1 MIKYIY
7 ITPGKKKKKMASTN
21 TEKQKTLT
29 TTDIFL
35 YIPNL
40 IGYSRIFFA
49 LASFYY
55 MQWHPKYCTL
65 LYGLSCILD
74 ALDGAAARKFNQ
86 ASKFGAMLDMVT
98 DRCTTSSLIC
108 YLCVAYPQWAVFYQL
123 LVSLDL
129 SSHYMHMYAMLTTGS
144 SSHKKVGN
152 RSKILNL
159 YYTSPTVLFLF
170 CAFNEIF
177 FVGLYLYSFPLK
189 SPPNLGYFHG
199 IPLSYATIITVV
211 SFPVWLGKQ
220 IINVIQLYR
229 AAVMLAESDVNDKVK
244 AATATAGEN
253 KVN

>member
-1 MIKYIY
+1 
-7 ITPGKKKKKMASTN
+7 MASDK
-21 TEKQKTLT
+21 KQQSSLT
-29 TTDIFL
+29 TTRVFL

-86 ASKFGAMLDMVT
+86 SSRFGAVLDMVT

-108 YLCVAYPQWAVFYQL
+108 YLCVAYPQWAVLFQL

-144 SSHKKVGN
+144 SSHKKVGK
-152 RSKILNL
+152 RSKVLNL
-159 YYTSPTVLFLF
+159 YYTSSTVLFIF
-170 CAFNEIF
+170 CAFNELF
-177 FVGLYLYSFPLK
+177 FVGLYLCSFPLK
-189 SPPNLGYFHG
+189 SPPNLGYLYG
-199 IPLSYATIITVV
+199 YPLSYGTIITLV

-220 IINVIQLYR
+220 IINAIQLYR
-229 AAVMLAESDVNDKVK
+229 AAVMLAESDVSDKSK
-244 AATATAGEN
+244 
-253 KVN
+253 